1 MDYKLISDPRTK
13 NFKLVKIGS
22 GLKKFNL
29 LYGMWIFRP
38 EQLDVIWISFGV
50 SIENICISLF
60 TFQGFGEVGWVRWE
74 WEWEWDVGIHRLDG
88 VFLGGDL
95 HIDCLIVRQLFVLF
109 EF

>member
-38 EQLDVIWISFGV
+38 E
-50 SIENICISLF
+50 
-60 TFQGFGEVGWVRWE
+60 
-74 WEWEWDVGIHRLDG
+74 
-88 VFLGGDL
+88 
-95 HIDCLIVRQLFVLF
+95 
-109 EF
+109 